1 MKLSIGLMSGTSMDG
16 IDAAIIQ
23 TNGLYSIIS
32 QEKASLEYP
41 QDFKVSLKQA
51 EKDVR
56 AAKSINVIAEDLI
69 KKSTQ
74 FHSEIVKE
82 ILRKASL
89 KPNEIDCIGYHG
101 QTLYHNPKEKI
112 TIQIGDGQL
121 LANLTEINV
130 INDFRSNDVNHGG
143 QGAPLAP
150 LYHLALAIRDNYYP
164 VAIVNC
170 GGIAN
175 VTIINGE
182 DEIYGFDT
190 GPGNVLLDRLI
201 REKTNNLEF
210 MDLDG
215 KYSLK
220 GEVNNR
226 ILSKMMLNIQK
237 FIDINGPK
245 SLDSGDL
252 DLPSEIYKLS
262 IEDACATLA
271 NFTAK
276 TIVDSIKTTIP
287 QNWVLAGGGW
297 KNPTIL
303 KFLKNYLIERR
314 KDVQVH
320 HASDIGWDSVYMEA
334 EIFAYL
340 AVRSLYKLPISLAKI
355 TGAPEDLTGGK
366 LYLPSSKQT

>member
-1 MKLSIGLMSGTSMDG
+1 MDG

-23 TNGLYSIIS
+23 TDGLYKIIS

-41 QDFKVSLKQA
+41 QNFKIALKQV
-51 EKDVR
+51 EKDVKT
-56 AAKSINVIAEDLI
+56 AKSINVISKDLI
-69 KKSTQ
+69 KQSTE

-82 ILRKASL
+82 ILKKASL
-89 KPNEIDCIGYHG
+89 KPDEIDCIGYHG
-101 QTLYHNPKEKI
+101 QTLYHNPKERI

-121 LANLTEINV
+121 LANLTGINV
-130 INDFRSNDVNHGG
+130 INDFRSNDVNNGG

-175 VTIINGE
+175 ITIINGE
-182 DEIYGFDT
+182 NKIYGFDT

-201 REKTNNLEF
+201 REKTNNSEF

-220 GEVNNR
+220 GEVNNKV
-226 ILSKMMLNIQK
+226 LSEMMLNIKK
-237 FIDINGPK
+237 FIDINEPK

-252 DLPSEIYKLS
+252 ELPPEIYELP

-271 NFTAK
+271 NFTAR
-276 TIVDSIKTTIP
+276 TIVDSIKTEIP
-287 QNWVLAGGGW
+287 KNWVLAGGGW

-303 KFLKNYLIERR
+303 RFLKNYLIERR
-314 KDVQVH
+314 NDVQVH

-355 TGAPEDLTGGK
+355 TGAPEDLTGGR
-366 LYLPSSKQT
+366 LYLPSSERT